1 VSNNNSLRTNNVQAN
16 PQVERVATQPQGVP
30 SSNLNNSNSLRT
42 NNVQANPQVER
53 VATQPQGVPSSNL
66 NNNNS
71 LRTNNVQANPQV
83 ERVATQPQGVPSSNL
98 NNNNSLRTNNVQA
111 NPQVERVATQPQG
124 VPSSN
129 LNNNNSLRTNNV
141 QANPQVERVATQPQG
156 VPNVKEI
163 SGNPQNSN
171 FPIGNKNTFDQTKEA
186 RVFQPN
192 PNDIAANQNY
202 KGRTDLQ
209 VVQNQAFVNNEIVV
223 RNGDRGYGEHY
234 YNNGYGDSPYIR
246 FDAGLHFH
254 FISTYRT
261 MPLGYRDCFWHNRH
275 YYWFNGGFYDYD
287 NFGFYWMFPPIGFE
301 INFIPANCYYFYYNY
316 RPYYYYAGVFYVPID
331 NTPNYVVAEPPVGA
345 IVQSIPDDAT
355 QLVIDGQI
363 YLTYNNIIYK
373 QVDVEGTTA
382 YKVVGKLPT
391 K

>member
-1 VSNNNSLRTNNVQAN
+1 
-16 PQVERVATQPQGVP
+16 
-30 SSNLNNSNSLRT
+30 
-42 NNVQANPQVER
+42 
-53 VATQPQGVPSSNL
+53 
-66 NNNNS
+66 
-71 LRTNNVQANPQV
+71 
-83 ERVATQPQGVPSSNL
+83 
-98 NNNNSLRTNNVQA
+98 
-111 NPQVERVATQPQG
+111 
-124 VPSSN
+124 

>member
-1 VSNNNSLRTNNVQAN
+1 MKTKLIVSVIILLVLPNLMLISRENQINAGRTQIRTELHPQSSNSYRAVRPQQSRPVQVRQRQTTNHNTSRTVKTRSYHTRPQEQSISSKPQVTSNNNSIRTNNVQAN
-16 PQVERVATQPQGVP
+16 PQVERVATQPQGI
-30 SSNLNNSNSLRT
+30 SNNNVNNNSIRT

-53 VATQPQGVPSSNL
+53 VATQPQGI
-66 NNNNS
+66 
-71 LRTNNVQANPQV
+71 
-83 ERVATQPQGVPSSNL
+83 
-98 NNNNSLRTNNVQA
+98 
-111 NPQVERVATQPQG
+111 
-124 VPSSN
+124 
-129 LNNNNSLRTNNV
+129 
-141 QANPQVERVATQPQG
+141 
-156 VPNVKEI
+156 PNVKEI
-163 SGNPQNSN
+163 SGNPQNN
-171 FPIGNKNTFDQTKEA
+171 NLPIGNRNTFDQAKEA
-186 RVFQPN
+186 KVFQPN
-192 PNDIAANQNY
+192 PNDIVANPNY

-223 RNGDRGYGEHY
+223 RNGDRGYGEHH
-234 YNNGYGDSPYIR
+234 YNNGYGDSPYMR

-254 FISTYRT
+254 FSRTYRT
-261 MPLGYRDCFWHNRH
+261 MPLGYRDCSWHNRH
-275 YYWFNGGFYDYD
+275 YYWFDGGFYYYD
-287 NFGFYWMFPPIGFE
+287 NFGFYWMLPPIGFE
-301 INFIPANCYYFYYNY
+301 INFIPENCYYFYYNY

-345 IVQSIPDDAT
+345 IIQSIPDDAT